1 MKLQDRID
9 EIFNL
14 CCSSNSIGA
23 ADFRAICKTFWLCL
37 NNSITFVDLGG
48 AFAVSIPPTG
58 VEILT
63 GELFTDFFRAFA
75 KIKFPT
81 ENNFVDKLHE
91 EIKNAKNIHIPAE
104 SLSFPT
110 TIERSVLRTLLKY
123 DLPIKKAYSHFCG
136 QSVRVGGRLNWEEAK
151 MMSIGM
157 EVNLINIIYLLVF

>member
-1 MKLQDRID
+1 MKLQDKID

-157 EVNLINIIYLLVF
+157 EVNLIHIIHLLIS